1 MRRREF
7 FSFAAATAVAAPSIA
22 QSNGA
27 AQSTIEQIGEIVR
40 RELPDIK
47 SLEITYDPEDSR
59 VPLMILAFR
68 I

>member
-1 MRRREF
+1 MAE
-7 FSFAAATAVAAPSIA
+7 PNI
-22 QSNGA
+22 

-47 SLEITYDPEDSR
+47 SLEITFDPEDDR